1 MIDLGRGTF
10 AHGQLYV
17 ALSRCR
23 SLEGIV
29 LKSPVR
35 PRDVI
40 VDERVVAFMQE
51 LSARRSTD

>member
-1 MIDLGRGTF
+1 LGRGTF

-35 PRDVI
+35 LRDVI

-51 LSARRSTD
+51 LSARRSAD